1 MRNSRPTSAFT
12 SSNVR
17 GVLTVD
23 GTIRGL
29 STISSVEGIK
39 VGGDIVVDGSATIAG
54 IINGSISGNADTVTN
69 PNLTGEVTTSGLNAT
84 VANSAVIGKVLTGYV
99 SGAGTVAATDTIL
112 QAIQK
117 LNGNAGGAAAAGT
130 LTGTTLASNVLASS
144 LTSVGTLANLTVTN
158 AIAGSVTGNSAGSEL
173 KGWFLS

>member
-1 MRNSRPTSAFT
+1 MRNIRPTNAFT

-17 GVLTVD
+17 GTLTVD
-23 GTIRGL
+23 GTIKGL

-39 VGGDIVVDGSATIAG
+39 VGGDIVVDGSATVVG
-54 IINGSISGNADTVTN
+54 IINGSISGNAGTVTN

-117 LNGNAGGAAAAGT
+117 LNGNAGGA
-130 LTGTTLASNVLASS
+130 
-144 LTSVGTLANLTVTN
+144 
-158 AIAGSVTGNSAGSEL
+158 EL